1 MALPVAEAAVE
12 DLTRSHRNLLRLV
25 DSLTEEQWERPM
37 PYGEWTV
44 KDLIAHTIG
53 DMSPSGPGLILA
65 GVLTQQWIADTSR
78 GFDVRA
84 RNASMVES
92 RRHFTRDDLRQL
104 LFEAHDAFI
113 GAALRLDESHLPVL
127 EFAVPMGPEYE
138 LRVEDWL
145 WRGYHDRQHADDI
158 RRAIEADWA
167 PEHLTFTPEIEGR
180 IGRLLRSQEG
190 FLRAVY
196 QVPDDAWEEESP
208 LTPGWRYHDVLA
220 HVASNEERL
229 QVRCRSAK
237 GEGSAEELA
246 AVNDVEEW
254 NAEAVK
260 ARRGRAVRELVD
272 EWQAGKHE
280 TLRLLASFEPKH
292 LRGSVTVG
300 SGEKVPVIEFL
311 SRIAAHTSRHAG
323 QLVPGSRARRVSGGN
338 RKSDSGSG

>member
-1 MALPVAEAAVE
+1 MALPAAEAAVE
-12 DLTRSHRNLLRLV
+12 DLTRAHRELLRLV
-25 DSLTEEQWERPM
+25 DSLTESDWERPV

-44 KDLIAHTIG
+44 KDLVSHTIG

-65 GVLTQQWIADTSR
+65 GILTPEFIADTSK
-78 GFDVRA
+78 GFDVRG
-84 RNASMVES
+84 RNAAMVES

-127 EFAVPMGPEYE
+127 EYAVPMGAEYE

-158 RRAIEADWA
+158 RRAVEAEWT
-167 PEHLTFTPEIEGR
+167 PQKLSLTPELESR

-196 QVPDDAWEEESP
+196 QVTDDAWDEESP
-208 LTPGWRYHDVLA
+208 ATPGWTYHDVLA
-220 HVASNEERL
+220 HIASNERRL
-229 QVRCRSAK
+229 QTRFRSAM
-237 GEGSAEELA
+237 GQGNAEDLA

-254 NAEAVK
+254 NEEAVK
-260 ARRGRAVRELVD
+260 ARRGSSIRELVD

-280 TLRLLASFEPKH
+280 TLRLLASFEPQH
-292 LRGSVTVG
+292 LRGHVTVG
-300 SGEKVPVIEFL
+300 SGEQVPLMEFL
-311 SRIAAHTSRHAG
+311 QRVAAHTSRHGG
-323 QLVPGSRARRVSGGN
+323 QLVPGSRARRETA
-338 RKSDSGSG
+338 